1 MHYQGTYYFSKRGS
15 TVYGP
20 YIQEFWTEIK
30 SYVQGLYNSHK
41 QTRLEQVISEAL
53 YSLSMTL

>member
-1 MHYQGTYYFSKRGS
+1 VTLVTNAANISKQSQQGVEMHHQGTYYFSKRGS

-41 QTRLEQVISEAL
+41 
-53 YSLSMTL
+53 

>member
-1 MHYQGTYYFSKRGS
+1 MTNAANISKESQQGVDMHRQGTYYFSKRGS

-30 SYVQGLYNSHK
+30 SYVQGFYNSH
-41 QTRLEQVISEAL
+41 I
-53 YSLSMTL
+53 

>member
-1 MHYQGTYYFSKRGS
+1 MHRQGTYYFSKRGS

-30 SYVQGLYNSHK
+30 NVQGLYNSHK
-41 QTRLEQVISEAL
+41 
-53 YSLSMTL
+53 